1 MRKVIGFMISF
12 FIISPDFLN
21 PRAIFL
27 EFKTQ
32 DFENLWL
39 EYSEYNDSTNS
50 YTQSEKPDP
59 MTENEIKSRGPR
71 SVGSLHP
78 SPIPASPPSAP
89 SAPPPPPSLVALV
102 ALDIIAALFALHALA
117 ALFIAV
123 QN

>member
-21 PRAIFL
+21 PRAIFP
-27 EFKTQ
+27 EFEIQ
-32 DFENLWL
+32 DFKNLVV
-39 EYSEYNDSTNS
+39 EYSESSDSTNS
-50 YTQSEKPDP
+50 STQSEKRDP
-59 MTENEIKSRGPR
+59 ATGNVIKSRGPR

-78 SPIPASPPSAP
+78 SPIPSSPPAPSPPS
-89 SAPPPPPSLVALV
+89 PPPSLVALV